1 MSIPRRIRNNSGIKA
16 IRHRS
21 RRSITGLELRQAREG
36 DTDKYRQTT
45 KRRNAPAISDDQEF
59 DLIRKWGYDHKA
71 TQDFLERWSLP
82 SDPNRITR
90 SLEHLCQHL
99 MNTPHEEWRKLPREY
114 SQWMGATITR
124 VIKERARQ
132 NSIWKRGP
140 NIRIDPY
147 ALASMKIEFVR
158 EKAREDPQVDYLSV
172 RDTLYRLFGEVSEA
186 EEIYSIGRR
195 DIKAREKEDA
205 IRQEKI
211 QREEQKKKMRDR
223 VTEGN
228 QSAKKELEK
237 LKRREEFGM
246 ISNHNGSFKKHAK
259 DYISVIVENPQD
271 WESFE
276 RLLSSVYKD
285 RTGNYRA
292 RLTRDR
298 IYSRTDKFVWRILEE
313 SRTSDGSDIT
323 AESAASILALAVHTG
338 SGMSP
343 EESLELVRSICQ

>member
-1 MSIPRRIRNNSGIKA
+1 MCIRD
-16 IRHRS
+16 R
-21 RRSITGLELRQAREG
+21 
-36 DTDKYRQTT
+36 
-45 KRRNAPAISDDQEF
+45 
-59 DLIRKWGYDHKA
+59 
-71 TQDFLERWSLP
+71 
-82 SDPNRITR
+82 
-90 SLEHLCQHL
+90 
-99 MNTPHEEWRKLPREY
+99 EWRKLPREY

-147 ALASMKIEFVR
+147 ALASMKTEFVMEIARENPLVDYPFVR
-158 EKAREDPQVDYLSV
+158 EK
-172 RDTLYRLFGEVSEA
+172 LYRLFGEVSQA

-195 DIKAREKEDA
+195 EIKAREKEA
-205 IRQEKI
+205 ATRQEMI
-211 QREEQKKKMRDR
+211 QQEEKKKEMRDMLSKR
-223 VTEGN
+223 N
-228 QSAKKELEK
+228 QSAVEELEK
-237 LKRREEFGM
+237 QQRVEKYGM
-246 ISNHNGSFKKHAK
+246 ISEPNLRFKKHAK

-298 IYSRTDKFVWRILEE
+298 IYSRTDRFVWRILEE